1 MAYGRRVQNSVFECM
16 LDAAQYRQLR
26 AELSALIA
34 PDTDSLRFYM
44 LGNNYREKVEHAGAK
59 QSYEAE
65 GILMI

>member
-1 MAYGRRVQNSVFECM
+1 M